1 MTCRVIYDS
10 AEALRVEGNE
20 LFKQGNLED
29 AAACW
34 RQALAKIAEAPDSER
49 LDGPEADNLSKC
61 ESACI
66 SNISLYHFQQGDWQ
80 SCIKWCDIVL
90 TGGDNLKA
98 RFRRAQVSLVASQL
112 AILSLSS
119 FLRRWLQAHLRLGN
133 SAQALTDLE
142 AALSMDPDN
151 DQLCSSVDSLK
162 QTIEEESQGA
172 HAYCLLDLSSALHFP
187 QTRGSSGSCRRTRHP
202 RGFDQSRWCGI
213 PSR

>member
-98 RFRRAQVSLVASQL
+98 RFRRAQVSLGQSVGYPVAELLPTPMVAGSL
-112 AILSLSS
+112 AAGELSS
-119 FLRRWLQAHLRLGN
+119 
-133 SAQALTDLE
+133 
-142 AALSMDPDN
+142 
-151 DQLCSSVDSLK
+151 SSN
-162 QTIEEESQGA
+162 
-172 HAYCLLDLSSALHFP
+172 
-187 QTRGSSGSCRRTRHP
+187 RP
-202 RGFDQSRWCGI
+202 RGCTVDGPR
-213 PSR
+213 